1 MACFNNGKQKLNSS
15 DRTYDLKSK
24 VIFNH
29 NSERYENFFDN
40 NFNATICYDPSGTV
54 KKAHSYDLLHSIAR
68 GQNMCDESD
77 CSGTQFPT
85 PDTPFGTYTVMT
97 VPVHVSSYLDM
108 SCNYVVDLS
117 CNMQAEYDST
127 GDTLEGWTA
136 EAHGVYSVLD
146 PSNVLLG
153 DNTDCENKKFLNY
166 VDICGNIV

>member
-40 NFNATICYDPSGTV
+40 NFTKTICYDPSGSV
-54 KKAHSYDLLHSIAR
+54 KKAHSYDLLHSIAK
-68 GQNMCDESD
+68 GQNMCEECDNPLPP
-77 CSGTQFPT
+77 PT
-85 PDTPFGTYTVMT
+85 PDTPFGTYTLMI
-97 VPVHVSSYLDM
+97 VPNDENYLDA
-108 SCNYVVDLS
+108 SCNYVEDLS
-117 CNMQAEYDST
+117 CNMQTEYDSD
-127 GDTLEGWTA
+127 GALEGWTA

-153 DNTDCENKKFLNY
+153 DNTDCEYNKFLNY

>member
-40 NFNATICYDPSGTV
+40 NFTKTICYDPSGAV
-54 KKAHSYDLLHSIAR
+54 KKAHSYNLLFSLAK
-68 GQNMCDESD
+68 GQNMCEECND
-77 CSGTQFPT
+77 PIPPPI
-85 PDTPFGTYTVMT
+85 PDTPFGTYTLMT
-97 VPVHVSSYLDM
+97 LPSDKNYVDA
-108 SCNYVVDLS
+108 SCNYVEDVS
-117 CNMQAEYDST
+117 CNMQATYNT
-127 GDTLEGWTA
+127 GGVLQGWEA
-136 EAHGVYSVLD
+136 AAHGGYEVLD

-153 DNTDCENKKFLNY
+153 DNTDCEKDKFLNY